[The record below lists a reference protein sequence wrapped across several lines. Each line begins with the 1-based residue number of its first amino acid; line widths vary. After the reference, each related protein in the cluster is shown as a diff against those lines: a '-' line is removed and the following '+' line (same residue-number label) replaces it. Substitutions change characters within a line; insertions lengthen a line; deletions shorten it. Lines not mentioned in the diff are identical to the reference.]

1 MSGDWLLPPLAPGAC
16 LAVIAPAGPPR
27 EGTLSQVVPMM
38 ARLGWRAKVY
48 PSCAGPAV
56 LGHLAASD
64 EQRVADLHAAF
75 TDPDVDAVIGLRGGY
90 GCMRLLDKL
99 DMRLL
104 RASSKP
110 LIGYSDL
117 TALHAVLQGNES
129 EQTHD
134 GDGDGPTQ
142 GLGRAPEQGHGNG
155 FHHSPSQSQSQGHG
169 RIGWH
174 APMPASDWHRGDEG
188 WADALALTTCLQ
200 QGLRAG
206 DVLGPTPVPHRLN
219 RRGPEVRGRLTGGN
233 LAVLAAL
240 VGTPYMPDLR
250 GSVLFLEDVGED
262 PYKIDRLLCQLRL
275 AGHLNDLAGLV
286 LGSFSDAGAP
296 DEVLADYLQPLDCPV
311 LAAWPAGHATPNLPL
326 PLGAWVSMDAK
337 ARTLRVV
344 GG

>member
-16 LAVIAPAGPPR
+16 LGVIAPAGPPR

-38 ARLGWRAKVY
+38 ERLGWRAKVF
-48 PSCAGPAV
+48 PGCAGPAV

-64 EQRVADLHAAF
+64 DQRVADLHAAF
-75 TDPDVDAVIGLRGGY
+75 TDPQVDAVIGLRGGY

-99 DMRLL
+99 DMPLL

-117 TALHAVLQGNES
+117 TALHAVLQGHEPGPV
-129 EQTHD
+129 QGGF
-134 GDGDGPTQ
+134 GDGQGQSDG
-142 GLGRAPEQGHGNG
+142 HSNSHSNG
-155 FHHSPSQSQSQGHG
+155 PR

-188 WADALALTTCLQ
+188 WADALALTACLQ

-219 RRGPEVRGRLTGGN
+219 RCGPEVRGRLTGGN

-275 AGHLNDLAGLV
+275 GGHLNDLAGVV
-286 LGSFSDAGAP
+286 LGSFSDADAP
-296 DEVLADYLQPLDCPV
+296 DEVLADYLQPLGCPV

-326 PLGAWVSMDAK
+326 PLGASVSMDAK

>member
-16 LAVIAPAGPPR
+16 LGVIAPAGPPR
-27 EGTLSQVVPMM
+27 AGTLSQVVPMM
-38 ARLGWRAKVY
+38 ERLGWRAKVF
-48 PSCAGPAV
+48 PGCAGPSV

-64 EQRVADLHAAF
+64 EQRIADLHAAF
-75 TDPDVDAVIGLRGGY
+75 ADSEVDAVIGLRGGY
-90 GCMRLLDKL
+90 GCMRLLDRL
-99 DMRLL
+99 DLPSL

-117 TALHAVLQGNES
+117 TALHAL
-129 EQTHD
+129 
-134 GDGDGPTQ
+134 
-142 GLGRAPEQGHGNG
+142 L
-155 FHHSPSQSQSQGHG
+155 

-219 RRGPEVRGRLTGGN
+219 RCGPEVRGRLTGGN

-275 AGHLNDLAGLV
+275 AGHLNDLAGVV
-286 LGSFSDAGAP
+286 LGSFSDADAP
-296 DEVLADYLQPLDCPV
+296 DEVLADYLQPLGCPV

-326 PLGAWVSMDAK
+326 PLGARVAMDAK
-337 ARTLRVV
+337 ARTLKVV

>member
-16 LAVIAPAGPPR
+16 LGVIAPAGPPR

-38 ARLGWRAKVY
+38 ERLGWRAKLF
-48 PSCAGPAV
+48 PGCAGPAV

-64 EQRVADLHAAF
+64 DQRIADLHAAF
-75 TDPDVDAVIGLRGGY
+75 ADPEVDALIGLRGGY
-90 GCMRLLDKL
+90 GCMRLLDRL
-99 DMRLL
+99 DLSLL

-117 TALHAVLQGNES
+117 TALHAVLQGRE
-129 EQTHD
+129 
-134 GDGDGPTQ
+134 
-142 GLGRAPEQGHGNG
+142 PEQAHGGLSDGH
-155 FHHSPSQSQSQGHG
+155 GHG

-219 RRGPEVRGRLTGGN
+219 RCGPEVRGRLTGGN

-275 AGHLNDLAGLV
+275 AGHLNDLAGVV
-286 LGSFSDAGAP
+286 LGSFSDADIP
-296 DEVLADYLQPLDCPV
+296 DEVLADYFQPLGCPM

-326 PLGAWVSMDAK
+326 PLGARVAMDAK
-337 ARTLRVV
+337 ARTLKVV